1 MRIMTASNAQNNFGD
16 LLDTVRREPV
26 LLTKNKRPVGVFVS
40 LEDLQGTYLAD
51 MLAEKENGYDEW
63 LQAKV
68 EQSLTRFEQ
77 NGSAGRESAVVHAD
91 TLDNIRNKLKNR

>member
-51 MLAEKENGYDEW
+51 MLADKEDGYDEW

-68 EQSLTRFEQ
+68 GQSLTRFKQ
-77 NGSAGRESAVVHAD
+77 NGSEGREASAIHAD
-91 TLDNIRNKLKNR
+91 TLDKIRNAMNNR